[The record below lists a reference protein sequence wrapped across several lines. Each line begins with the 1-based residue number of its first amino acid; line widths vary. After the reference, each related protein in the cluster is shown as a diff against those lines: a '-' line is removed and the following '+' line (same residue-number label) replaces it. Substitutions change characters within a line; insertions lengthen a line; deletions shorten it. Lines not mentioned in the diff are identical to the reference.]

1 MLMCGCT
8 VELIQFVMPNP
19 PNEHLE
25 DAFLKEAARQLRLGR
40 LRPSSRDV
48 RDPRTGEE
56 LNNGDSSKH
65 GVADDTN
72 GSTDEKELLED
83 QKELL
88 QAFKQFDLDGD
99 GTVTPA
105 EFRQGLNR
113 CDVDVPKANLMKM
126 VEKLSNSKL
135 ESVWKTIDQ
144 DGSGDID
151 AGELSI
157 ILKKMGKKMSE
168 DDIARLARKLDRD
181 HDGTI
186 SMEEFRKWWA
196 RQPVHTKEKLVAIDY
211 QEFVASYDP
220 LENALRRIFND
231 IDESKDGTLDA
242 REIWHL
248 CRDMGAE
255 LDPRE
260 LQEAM
265 REMDVDG
272 SGEVDFEEFYSWI
285 NAPRKR
291 SAKLAK
297 AMSEFRAKRTAGATR
312 HERPHGKPTGGRA
325 GDDAF
330 ERAKDGY
337 LPHKIKRKKH
347 ASSAAIT
354 QLDREYYERQQHAGV
369 LLGEPPVSVK
379 PGQQA
384 GAGTRESHYE
394 GPRGAAV
401 GKRDPNGYV
410 PYKPHEE
417 IIAASLEKLMAKLP
431 LADQSLAP
439 VWKEI
444 DRRLIASEEVDAK
457 ALPSMISTVAPTM
470 ADSEVA
476 GIGRKLPRRTAKVK
490 SLRKELE
497 GLSAEALRAQALAT
511 GVDRELVD
519 KWWSGPASQAPLGRG
534 VGMQTSASV
543 PKSANEDN
551 HYTLAPSWHDDDDD
565 EGYQES
571 KSRGT
576 KNPGHLARVAN
587 ARIGRYIGLL
597 DKNEAANVKD
607 DLQSIQ
613 DSAAKLH
620 TWIDPRSCWV
630 GGIPRKYAS
639 EAAMRQ
645 VFEEHGM
652 PVVTITVRVKTRLR
666 SVRGQAAVANRSWAL
681 VEFVDKKTAM
691 RARRARVMVSDGD
704 GVQVALKIREAQVE
718 ERVAKAN
725 AEAEAEKTAQLTR
738 SLTEQ
743 SVNEGQTERVTVEYP
758 LNEGGWGAGSRWP
771 DGVRDEEG
779 EPQGRM
785 SYPRTNG
792 TEEPLTTGR
801 WMGGNADSRNGFKA
815 TVERHGQPGSTAP
828 ASGVSKDTDRWGR
841 PQYAPPERLK
851 AKSSVHQPV
860 IDAIIKTVPANRVG
874 EMQQELRGIKVREL
888 RERAEAANVDRAT
901 IDKWWAVVG
910 DKMASEKVAQA
921 RHVQVHWNKRY
932 IGRNPDQPFAGWG
945 EKEGHRD
952 TLRYS

>member
-1 MLMCGCT
+1 
-8 VELIQFVMPNP
+8 MPDPSNT
-19 PNEHLE
+19 HLE
-25 DAFLKEAARQLRLGR
+25 NAFLKEAARQLRLGR
-40 LRPSSRDV
+40 LRPSSRGL
-48 RDPRTGEE
+48 RDPRTGDE
-56 LNNGDSSKH
+56 LGDSDSSKH
-65 GVADDTN
+65 GGTDGTN
-72 GSTDEKELLED
+72 GITGEKELLEK
-83 QKELL
+83 QQELL

-105 EFRQGLNR
+105 EFRQGLTR
-113 CDVDVPKANLMKM
+113 CDVDVPKANLLKM
-126 VEKLSNSKL
+126 VELLSDSKL
-135 ESVWKTIDQ
+135 ESVWKTIDR

-151 AGELSI
+151 ASELSTI
-157 ILKKMGKKMSE
+157 IKTMGKKMSE

-186 SMEEFRKWWA
+186 SQEEFRKWWA
-196 RQPVHTKEKLVAIDY
+196 RQPTNAKEKLVGIDY
-211 QEFVASYDP
+211 QEFVAAYDP

-242 REIWHL
+242 QEIWRL

-255 LDPRE
+255 LEPRE

-265 REMDVDG
+265 REMDEDG
-272 SGEVDFEEFYSWI
+272 SGEVDFDEFFSWI

-291 SAKLAK
+291 NAKLAK
-297 AMSEFRAKRTAGATR
+297 AMSEFRAKRTAGMKR
-312 HERPHGKPTGGRA
+312 QERPYGKPTGGRA
-325 GDDAF
+325 GDQAF

-354 QLDREYYERQQHAGV
+354 QLDQEYYERQQHAGV
-369 LLGEPPVSVK
+369 LHGEPPVSVK

-401 GKRDPNGYV
+401 GKRDPNGYI
-410 PYKPHEE
+410 PYKPHEQ

-431 LADQSLAP
+431 LADQSLTP

-444 DRRLIASEEVDAK
+444 DRRLIASGEVDAK
-457 ALPSMISTVAPTM
+457 ALRSMLSTVAPAM

-476 GIGRKLPRRTAKVK
+476 GIGRKLPRRTAKVQ
-490 SLRKELE
+490 SLRKDLE
-497 GLSAEALRAQALAT
+497 GLSAEALKARALAT
-511 GVDRELVD
+511 GVDKELVAE
-519 KWWSGPASQAPLGRG
+519 WWSGPATQAPLGRG

-551 HYTLAPSWHDDDDD
+551 HYTLVPSWGDDD
-565 EGYQES
+565 EGYRES
-571 KSRGT
+571 TSGGMK
-576 KNPGHLARVAN
+576 KPGHLARVAN
-587 ARIGRYIGLL
+587 TRIGRYIGLL
-597 DKNEAANVKD
+597 EKDEAANVKE
-607 DLQSIQ
+607 DLHNIQ
-613 DSAAKLH
+613 AQAGNLH

-630 GGIPRKYAS
+630 GGIPRRHAS

-645 VFEEHGM
+645 VFDEHGM
-652 PVVTITVRVKTRLR
+652 PVVSITVRVKTRLR

-681 VEFVDKKTAM
+681 VEFVDKKTAL
-691 RARRARVMVSDGD
+691 RARKAKVMVEDSDG
-704 GVQVALKIREAQVE
+704 VLVALKIREAQVE
-718 ERVAKAN
+718 ERIAKAD
-725 AEAEAEKTAQLTR
+725 AEAEAEETAQLAK
-738 SLTEQ
+738 SLTEK

-758 LNEGGWGAGSRWP
+758 LNDGGWGAGSRWP
-771 DGVRDEEG
+771 EGIRDEEG

-785 SYPRTNG
+785 SYPLKNG

-801 WMGGNADSRNGFKA
+801 WMGGNVDSRNGFKA
-815 TVERHGQPGSTAP
+815 TVERHGQHGNTAP

-841 PQYAPPERLK
+841 PQYAPPQRPK
-851 AKSSVHQPV
+851 AKSSVHQEV
-860 IDAIIKTVPANRVG
+860 IDAIMKTVPASRAG
-874 EMQQELRGIKVREL
+874 EKLTELRGIKVREL
-888 RERAEAANVDRAT
+888 RERAVAANVDRAT

-910 DKMASEKVAQA
+910 DKMASEKVSQA

-945 EKEGHRD
+945 ERPGHRD